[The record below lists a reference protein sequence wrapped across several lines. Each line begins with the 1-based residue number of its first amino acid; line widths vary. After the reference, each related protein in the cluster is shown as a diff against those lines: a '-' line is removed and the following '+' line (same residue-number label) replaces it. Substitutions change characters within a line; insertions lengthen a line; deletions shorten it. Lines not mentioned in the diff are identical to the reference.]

1 MPVWVS
7 WSFASM
13 WKGAVT
19 NVLLLIFSTIICLSG
34 LAPKKADDKMPFTS
48 ILYANG
54 PGYVHINGT
63 RGNITMVDYC
73 KYRLMSFR
81 CCTHLC
87 WCVYSQR
94 ELMWLQLTV
103 AHVFL
108 LKEKMK
114 MFMVFTVFSSDL
126 LFAQTSLCTC
136 NAVERAIYISLWNTG
151 QQWSNSS
158 SSCSASLLQSLHECV
173 YLMVEI
179 CLSMDELP
187 FKTLN
192 FAFLTCFCNQ

>member
-1 MPVWVS
+1 
-7 WSFASM
+7 
-13 WKGAVT
+13 
-19 NVLLLIFSTIICLSG
+19 
-34 LAPKKADDKMPFTS
+34 MPFTS

-87 WCVYSQR
+87 SCAYRQ
-94 ELMWLQLTV
+94 LMWSRLTL

-114 MFMVFTVFSSDL
+114 MMFMVFTVLPSDL
-126 LFAQTSLCTC
+126 FSAQASLFTC
-136 NAVERAIYISLWNTG
+136 NALEKSYLYFFVEHLTAMI
-151 QQWSNSS
+151 QF
-158 SSCSASLLQSLHECV
+158 LLL
-173 YLMVEI
+173 L
-179 CLSMDELP
+179 
-187 FKTLN
+187 
-192 FAFLTCFCNQ
+192 FCIIALVIA

>member
-7 WSFASM
+7 FGFASM
-13 WKGAVT
+13 WKGVLT
-19 NVLLLIFSTIICLSG
+19 NVFLLLFSTIICLSG

-81 CCTHLC
+81 CCSHPC
-87 WCVYSQR
+87 WCVYRQH
-94 ELMWLQLTV
+94 EPMWLRLTV
-103 AHVFL
+103 ANVFL

-114 MFMVFTVFSSDL
+114 MFTVFTVFTSDL

-136 NAVERAIYISLWNTG
+136 NAVERAICISCGTLDSNDPIPPPLVLHQCFSHCMSVYIW
-151 QQWSNSS
+151 WWKY
-158 SSCSASLLQSLHECV
+158 V
-173 YLMVEI
+173 YSWM
-179 CLSMDELP
+179 P
-187 FKTLN
+187 F
-192 FAFLTCFCNQ
+192 

>member
-1 MPVWVS
+1 
-7 WSFASM
+7 M
-13 WKGAVT
+13 WKDAVT
-19 NVLLLIFSTIICLSG
+19 SVLLLTFSTIICLSG

-87 WCVYSQR
+87 SCAYRQ
-94 ELMWLQLTV
+94 LMWSRLTL

-114 MFMVFTVFSSDL
+114 MMFMVFTVLPSDL
-126 LFAQTSLCTC
+126 FSAQASLFTC
-136 NAVERAIYISLWNTG
+136 NALEKAICISLWNTW
-151 QQWSNSS
+151 QQWSSSS
-158 SSCSASLLQSLHECV
+158 SSCSASLL
-173 YLMVEI
+173 
-179 CLSMDELP
+179 
-187 FKTLN
+187 
-192 FAFLTCFCNQ
+192 